1 MSEKIPSLKKYD
13 VCFSVYKNGL
23 WCTMRHA
30 NEIDTYMIKIKK
42 IIFFFYSKQFSA
54 NILFFL
60 KIQHIFYQFLQNIG
74 ILNIMTNSGNVMLCQ
89 ILICIP
95 TKDHVRDFKISRK
108 NPHCLSKKLFQNQYK
123 IYVLILQ
130 PKWPKQGF
138 NLHFLDL
145 TLCRWNHFKYFCNF
159 ASKPYKSINLTY
171 LYVAMEIII

>member
-42 IIFFFYSKQFSA
+42 IIFFLFKTILSKYFVFFKDTTY
-54 NILFFL
+54 ILSISTKYRHSKHNDEL
-60 KIQHIFYQFLQNIG
+60 WKCH
-74 ILNIMTNSGNVMLCQ
+74 VCQ

-145 TLCRWNHFKYFCNF
+145 TLCRWNHFKYFCN
-159 ASKPYKSINLTY
+159 
-171 LYVAMEIII
+171 

>member
-1 MSEKIPSLKKYD
+1 MMCVSLCIKMDCDAPCVMQMKLILIWSKLKKSY
-13 VCFSVYKNGL
+13 
-23 WCTMRHA
+23 
-30 NEIDTYMIKIKK
+30 
-42 IIFFFYSKQFSA
+42 FFLFKTILSKYFV
-54 NILFFL
+54 FL

-145 TLCRWNHFKYFCNF
+145 ILCRWNNFKYFCN
-159 ASKPYKSINLTY
+159 
-171 LYVAMEIII
+171 